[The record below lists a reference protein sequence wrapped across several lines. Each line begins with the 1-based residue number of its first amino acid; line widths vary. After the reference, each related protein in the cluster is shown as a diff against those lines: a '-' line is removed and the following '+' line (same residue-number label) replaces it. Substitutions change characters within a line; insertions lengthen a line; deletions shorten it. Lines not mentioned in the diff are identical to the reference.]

1 MNSGAKAGGI
11 AALLQAFC
19 YVCGFA
25 MLATVMNPGSIEG
38 WSQVQKLEFILER
51 EAVFQFWNIII
62 YVIFGVALVVLVVI
76 LHRLL
81 EGSSS
86 LLMSIATP
94 FGLIWSG
101 LVIAS
106 GMVASIGVSAISETY
121 ARNAE
126 EAANSWSIIGT
137 IQDGLGG
144 GVEVVGGIW
153 VLLVSISSILSGTLL
168 PKALN
173 WIGLVVGI
181 AGIATVVPALSDLGA
196 VFGLTQ
202 IIWFVGVGVV
212 LLRVDDAQQC
222 AAGDV

>member
-1 MNSGAKAGGI
+1 MNYGAKAGGI
-11 AALLQAFC
+11 AALLQALC

-62 YVIFGVALVVLVVI
+62 YVVFGAALVVLTVI
-76 LHRLL
+76 LHRFL

-106 GMVASIGVSAISETY
+106 GMVASIGVSAMSETY
-121 ARNAE
+121 ARNPE

-153 VLLVSISSILSGTLL
+153 VLLVSISSILSGTLF

-181 AGIATVVPALSDLGA
+181 AGIATVVPALSGLGA

-202 IIWFVGVGVV
+202 IIWFVGVGAV
-212 LLRVDDAQQC
+212 LLRVNDAQQC
-222 AAGDV
+222 AAADP